1 VNADSEDDA
10 PVLRHARVA
19 LDHRILHLD
28 RAANRVNDA
37 AELDDAPI
45 ARALHD
51 PAVMNGDGWV
61 DQIAAQ
67 RAKSRQDAILVR
79 TREPAVANNIGSQ
92 DCGEFP
98 GFDHS
103 ASPSEVRLAQGPA
116 GPSMNVRSMC
126 APREGGAFQWVQAP
140 PRQPLQPEA
149 TGSASSR
156 ARRLHALR
164 DLVLPACSGTTE
176 NGDVVEI
183 GHAQSFAW
191 AQKTFQ
197 IFPSN
202 REIASVPNDPHK
214 GNRARGEIK

>member
-1 VNADSEDDA
+1 VNADAEDDA

-51 PAVMNGDGWV
+51 PAVMNGDGRV
-61 DQIAAQ
+61 DQIAAE

-98 GFDHS
+98 GFGHG

-116 GPSMNVRSMC
+116 GTAFLLRGNS
-126 APREGGAFQWVQAP
+126 AAEGS
-140 PRQPLQPEA
+140 PLQ
-149 TGSASSR
+149 SA
-156 ARRLHALR
+156 
-164 DLVLPACSGTTE
+164 E
-176 NGDVVEI
+176 NR
-183 GHAQSFAW
+183 
-191 AQKTFQ
+191 
-197 IFPSN
+197 P
-202 REIASVPNDPHK
+202 
-214 GNRARGEIK
+214 